1 MKIHGLAIAGVVLA
15 ALTGALYWSNHHKP
29 ADTTAASADSPPKVL
44 TLSEADI
51 SKIDLRKK
59 GADELVLAKNG
70 SGKWQITA
78 PKSLAADQSAVSSIV
93 STLASLN
100 SERLV
105 EEKADNLNQ
114 YGLSGPV
121 LEADVTEKEKKTRK
135 LLIGDDTP
143 TGNAVYAK
151 LEGDPRV
158 FTIASYNKK
167 SIDKTFNDLR
177 DKRLLTVNADKITK
191 LELVAKKHNLEFG
204 RNKDQWQIVKPEPLR
219 ADSSRVE
226 ELIRTLTDAKM
237 ELDGSSNG
245 SGDAQKATSA
255 FASST
260 PVASAKVTDE
270 SGTQALV
277 VRKKKD
283 DYYAQSSVVDGVYKV
298 SSVLGQ
304 GLDKGL
310 DDFRNKK
317 LFDFGFNDPIKI
329 EIHDGSKAHF
339 LTRSGQDWWSG
350 DGKKM
355 DIISV
360 QPFVEKVRDLSAS
373 KFADSGYSTPAI
385 ELVVTSDDGKRL
397 EHVLVSKNGERWVAK
412 RESEPGL
419 YELDSKAVVE
429 LEKAADDL
437 KPASA
442 PSR

>member
-1 MKIHGLAIAGVVLA
+1 MKIHGLAIAGLVLA

-29 ADTTAASADSPPKVL
+29 ADTTAASADTPPKIL
-44 TLSEADI
+44 TLNEAGI
-51 SKIDLRKK
+51 SKIGLKRR
-59 GADELVLAKNG
+59 GADQVVVAKDG
-70 SGKWQITA
+70 SGKWQILA
-78 PKSLAADQSAVSSIV
+78 PKSFAADQSAVSGIV
-93 STLASLN
+93 SILASLN

-105 EEKADNLNQ
+105 EEKAGHLSQ
-114 YGLSGPV
+114 YGLSEPL
-121 LEADVTEKEKKTRK
+121 LEAEVTEKENRTKK

-151 LEGDPRV
+151 LEGDPRI
-158 FTIASYNKK
+158 FTIASYNKN
-167 SIDKTFNDLR
+167 SIDKTSNDLR
-177 DKRLLTVNADKITK
+177 DKKLLAVNPDRISK
-191 LELVAKKHNLEFG
+191 LELVASKRGLEFV
-204 RNKDQWQIVKPEPLR
+204 RNKDQWQIVKPGPLR

-226 ELIRTLTDAKM
+226 DLVRALTDAKM
-237 ELDGSSNG
+237 ELDGSSSG
-245 SGDAQKATSA
+245 SGDAQKITSA

-260 PVASAKVTDE
+260 PVATAKVTDE
-270 SGTQALV
+270 SGTQELV

-304 GLDKGL
+304 GLDKDL

-317 LFDFGFNDPIKI
+317 LFDFGFNDPLKI

-339 LTRSGQDWWSG
+339 LTRNGQDWWSG
-350 DGKKM
+350 EGKKM
-355 DIISV
+355 DIMSV
-360 QPFVEKVRDLSAS
+360 QPLVEKVRDLSAS
-373 KFADSGYSTPAI
+373 KFVDSGYSTPAI
-385 ELVVTSDDGKRL
+385 ELAVTSNDGNRL
-397 EHVLVSKNGERWVAK
+397 EHVLVSKNGEQWVAK

-442 PSR
+442 PSK